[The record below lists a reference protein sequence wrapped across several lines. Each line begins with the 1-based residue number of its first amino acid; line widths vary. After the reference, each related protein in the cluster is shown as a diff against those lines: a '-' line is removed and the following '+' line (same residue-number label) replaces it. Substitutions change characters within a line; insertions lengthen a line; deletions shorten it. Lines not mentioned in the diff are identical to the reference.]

1 MEVHRSTCIVTGAAS
16 GIGRAVAERLTRAGA
31 RVIAVDRDAAGLATL
46 AAAATLVADV
56 TDPETPAA
64 LAATRGV
71 TSLVNAAGIIRLT
84 ALDDVSEDD
93 WDATF
98 AVNARAPFFLTQAV
112 GRILPSGGAV
122 VNVAS
127 GAGKTGATV
136 EAAVYSATK
145 AAVLSMTRTFAA
157 AWARR
162 GVRVNAVCPGVIE
175 TPMNETVL
183 EGIASIRGVPREQVE
198 LARNAAIPMGRPA
211 APGEVADVVAF
222 LLSDESGYMTGQSIN
237 VTGGTITY

>member
-1 MEVHRSTCIVTGAAS
+1 
-16 GIGRAVAERLTRAGA
+16 
-31 RVIAVDRDAAGLATL
+31 
-46 AAAATLVADV
+46 
-56 TDPETPAA
+56 
-64 LAATRGV
+64 
-71 TSLVNAAGIIRLT
+71 
-84 ALDDVSEDD
+84 
-93 WDATF
+93 
-98 AVNARAPFFLTQAV
+98 
-112 GRILPSGGAV
+112 